1 MKNAQIVWVR
11 THYNADLTRHQVRIV
26 GRIWVTLDNGRRYNL
41 KTLQSEDG
49 RASLVLD
56 LEAYERE
63 TKEAQEAELLR
74 RIIRDCMSPFGV
86 KKPDLETLRKIADI
100 LGIRQ

>member
-1 MKNAQIVWVR
+1 MKNAQIVWVK
-11 THYNADLTRHQVRIV
+11 THYNADLTRHLVRVV

-41 KTLQSEDG
+41 KTMRCEDG
-49 RASLVLD
+49 RSSLVLD

-74 RIIRDCMSPFGV
+74 RSIRDCMSPFGA
-86 KKPDLETLRKIADI
+86 KKPDLEALRKIADI
-100 LGIRQ
+100 LGIKQ

>member
-1 MKNAQIVWVR
+1 MKNAQIVWVK
-11 THYNADLTRHQVRIV
+11 THYNAELTRRLVRSV
-26 GRIWVTLDNGRRYNL
+26 GRVWVTLDNGRRYNL

-74 RIIRDCMSPFGV
+74 RSIRDCMSLFNT
-86 KKPDLETLRKIADI
+86 KKTGSGNPAENRGHLRD
-100 LGIRQ
+100 